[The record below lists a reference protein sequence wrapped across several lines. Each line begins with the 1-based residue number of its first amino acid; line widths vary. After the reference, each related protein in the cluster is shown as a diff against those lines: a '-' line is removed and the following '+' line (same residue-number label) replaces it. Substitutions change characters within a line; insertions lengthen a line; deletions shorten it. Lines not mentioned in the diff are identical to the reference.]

1 MNWAR
6 DMTRLIESRGITDPR
21 VLAAMRNVPRHE
33 FVSRHE
39 LFESYDDHPLPIGFG
54 QTISQPYIVAY
65 MCDIA
70 RLTEADR
77 VLEIGTGSGYHAA
90 VIGQLVQHVYS
101 VEIIPELAERARK
114 TVGRLGYGN
123 ISIRT
128 GDGYH
133 GWADEAPFDAV
144 IVTAC
149 SQEVPPPLVAQ
160 LAEGGRIVI
169 PVGAAFGVQSLIL
182 GEKRGN
188 EIAYRETLPVQFVPL
203 TGEHRKAGVE

>member
-6 DMTRLIESRGITDPR
+6 DMTRLIESRGIHDSR
-21 VLAAMRNVPRHE
+21 ILEAMRNVPRHE
-33 FVSRHE
+33 FVGRHE

-70 RLTEADR
+70 NLQSGDR

-90 VIGQLVQHVYS
+90 VIAQLVEHVYS

-114 TVGRLGYGN
+114 IIERLEYNN
-123 ISIRT
+123 ISIRH
-128 GDGYH
+128 GDGYY
-133 GWADEAPFDAV
+133 GWGEEAPFDAV

-149 SQEVPPPLVAQ
+149 SREVPPPLVGQ
-160 LAEGGRIVI
+160 LAEGGRMVI
-169 PVGAAFGVQSLIL
+169 PVGAPFGVQELVL
-182 GEKRGN
+182 GEKRGQ
-188 EIAYRETLPVQFVPL
+188 EIVYRETLPVQFVPL
-203 TGEHRKAGVE
+203 TGNHAKESR